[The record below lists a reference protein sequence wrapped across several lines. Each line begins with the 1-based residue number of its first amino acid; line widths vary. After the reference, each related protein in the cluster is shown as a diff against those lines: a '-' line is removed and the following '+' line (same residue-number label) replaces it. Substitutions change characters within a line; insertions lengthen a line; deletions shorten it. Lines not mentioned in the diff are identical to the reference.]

1 MNLLSKNHPVW
12 GMAFRPFYPLAA
24 LYGAFSILLWSF
36 GYQGTA
42 ALPNYFWHAHEMIW
56 GYAGAVVVAFLLT
69 AVATWTKQPRTWG
82 APLMVLALLW
92 LLARAF
98 AFAAPLTLAAGIAS
112 VAFYWFAA
120 WHMGA
125 AVVRSRNKR
134 NYLAVAA
141 LFVFGLL
148 QALFHWQLARHNFS
162 ALAGGLFAGLSVVA
176 GFIGLVG
183 MRVIP
188 FFTAK
193 RLGCEQVGSHPWVMT
208 ASLVV
213 PLAMALLY
221 GLQAVLPPS
230 AADVALAA
238 AAVLSMAAG
247 LLDIVQTVR
256 WWRPE
261 VAKEPM
267 LWILFAGFLLTG
279 AGLTVMG
286 AGYWLPRWQSLGVH
300 LVAVGGIGLMTVGMM
315 VRTALGHTGRP
326 LYPAPAA
333 MPLAFWLMV
342 AAALARA
349 ATAVLMYLL
358 PAAYQPGLWLSGLL
372 FAASLLLYTWRYLP
386 WLAAPRVDGKE
397 G

>member
-1 MNLLSKNHPVW
+1 M
-12 GMAFRPFYPLAA
+12 
-24 LYGAFSILLWSF
+24 
-36 GYQGTA
+36 
-42 ALPNYFWHAHEMIW
+42 
-56 GYAGAVVVAFLLT
+56 
-69 AVATWTKQPRTWG
+69 
-82 APLMVLALLW
+82 
-92 LLARAF
+92 
-98 AFAAPLTLAAGIAS
+98 
-112 VAFYWFAA
+112 
-120 WHMGA
+120 
-125 AVVRSRNKR
+125 
-134 NYLAVAA
+134 
-141 LFVFGLL
+141 
-148 QALFHWQLARHNFS
+148 
-162 ALAGGLFAGLSVVA
+162 
-176 GFIGLVG
+176 
-183 MRVIP
+183 
-188 FFTAK
+188 
-193 RLGCEQVGSHPWVMT
+193 
-208 ASLVV
+208 
-213 PLAMALLY
+213 
-221 GLQAVLPPS
+221 
-230 AADVALAA
+230 ALAA
-238 AAVLSMAAG
+238 AAVLSIAAG

-286 AGYWLPRWQSLGVH
+286 LGHWLPRWQSLGVH

-386 WLAAPRVDGKE
+386 WLTAPRVDGKE